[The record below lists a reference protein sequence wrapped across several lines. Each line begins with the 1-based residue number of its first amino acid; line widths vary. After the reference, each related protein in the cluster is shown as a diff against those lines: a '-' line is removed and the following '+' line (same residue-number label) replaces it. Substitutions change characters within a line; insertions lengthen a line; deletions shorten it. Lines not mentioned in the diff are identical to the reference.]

1 MQSRN
6 HGRSSL
12 ARKTLAVFVVSAAL
26 QVAAF
31 TVSKADTIYYWKD
44 PSGIYHFY
52 KSPPKGFVPRVKKES
67 ARRQS
72 SYKSLSKRQIDRL
85 ADLFGKRHKVD
96 ASLVKAVIEVESDY
110 NPKVVSS
117 AGAQGLMQ
125 IMPET
130 QKDLGLDN
138 PFDPV
143 ENVEAGVRYLRMML
157 DRFKDVR
164 LALAAYNAGPL
175 TVEKYGGIPP
185 FAETRKYVTKVLKRY
200 RYNRSKVRQN
210 VQPSK

>member
-1 MQSRN
+1 
-6 HGRSSL
+6 
-12 ARKTLAVFVVSAAL
+12 
-26 QVAAF
+26 
-31 TVSKADTIYYWKD
+31 
-44 PSGIYHFY
+44 
-52 KSPPKGFVPRVKKES
+52 VPRVKKES

>member
-1 MQSRN
+1 M
-6 HGRSSL
+6 
-12 ARKTLAVFVVSAAL
+12 TLTVFLLSCVL

-31 TVSKADTIYYWKD
+31 TVSFAETIYYWKD
-44 PSGIYHFY
+44 PAGIYHFY
-52 KSPPKGFVPRVKKES
+52 KDPPKGFVPRVKKES
-67 ARRQS
+67 SPRQS
-72 SYKSLSKRQIDRL
+72 KKSLSKRQIDKLAEVFGRRHRVN
-85 ADLFGKRHKVD
+85 ADLVR
-96 ASLVKAVIEVESDY
+96 AVIEVESDY
-110 NPKVVSS
+110 DPRSISS

-130 QKDLGLDN
+130 QKDLGVDN

-157 DRFKDVR
+157 DRFKDVQ

-185 FAETRKYVTKVLKRY
+185 FAETRKYVIQVLKRY
-200 RYNRSKVRQN
+200 RYNRSKARQN
-210 VQPSK
+210 VQFSQ